1 MLTVMNLANATMS
14 SNRCSLFPL

>member
-1 MLTVMNLANATMS
+1 MLTVMNLASATMS